1 MLKVCCRRKI
11 MFWKNWRKLNS
22 NVRTRV
28 NDSELVNG
36 LLCNFNS
43 KYVNSI
49 DNVTQVNEFLLKYE
63 NYV

>member
-1 MLKVCCRRKI
+1 
-11 MFWKNWRKLNS
+11 MFWKNWRKINS

-28 NDSELVNG
+28 NDSELANG

-49 DNVTQVNEFLLKYE
+49 KNVTQVNKFLLKYE
-63 NYV
+63 TM